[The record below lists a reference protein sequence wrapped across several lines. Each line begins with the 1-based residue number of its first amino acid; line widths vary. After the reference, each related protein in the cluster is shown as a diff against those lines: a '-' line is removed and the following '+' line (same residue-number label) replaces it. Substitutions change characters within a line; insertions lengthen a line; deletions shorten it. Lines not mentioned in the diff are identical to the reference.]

1 MNYTNTNTEGSIAYV
16 FHSVEGYSRIGAYR
30 GNSSTDGVYVYT
42 GFRPAWIIIKSL
54 SSGSWCIFDNK
65 LNTDN
70 TVNLMLLAD
79 QNSSTSGGGTGDN
92 LDFFSNGFKLRDN
105 SGGRNT
111 SNTQYLYMAFA
122 EQPFKFS
129 NAR

>member
-1 MNYTNTNTEGSIAYV
+1 M
-16 FHSVEGYSRIGAYR
+16 
-30 GNSSTDGVYVYT
+30 
-42 GFRPAWIIIKSL
+42 IKSF
-54 SSGSWCIFDNK
+54 SAGAWCIFDNK
-65 LNTDN
+65 LNPDN

-79 QNSSTSGGGTGDN
+79 QSGGTSTGGTGDN

-111 SNTQYLYMAFA
+111 NNTQYLYMAFA